1 MPTLIISIEGTIVK
15 ELVLTKERTVL
26 GRRPHNDVVMDNLAV
41 SGEHVLLTLE
51 NNVVVIEDLNST
63 NGTFVNGFPI
73 RRQVLADK
81 DLIQVGKY
89 RIRFE
94 QDSEVQED
102 ADSLDPHMVTNAILN
117 SAFADF
123 AASTMPA
130 ALTPAVGGG
139 KAVQQASLLILNG
152 SAAGQKVPLVKVVTT
167 LGKPGVAVASITHK
181 HHGFALTLVEG
192 PTSSLK
198 LNGSELKSEAV
209 SLTNGDM
216 VDLAGAR
223 IQFVFH

>member
-26 GRRPHNDVVMDNLAV
+26 GRRPHNDVVMENLAV
-41 SGEHVLLTLE
+41 SGEHALLTLE
-51 NNVVVIEDLNST
+51 NDVVAVEDLNST
-63 NGTFVNGFPI
+63 NGTFVNGFPVK
-73 RRQVLADK
+73 RQVLADK
-81 DLIQVGKY
+81 DLIQIGKY

-94 QDSEVQED
+94 QNPED
-102 ADSLDPHMVTNAILN
+102 QNSPDTHSITKAILN
-117 SAFADF
+117 SSFADF

-139 KAVQQASLLILNG
+139 SAVQQASLLILNG
-152 SAAGQKVPLVKVVTT
+152 SSAGQKVPLVKVVTT

-192 PTSSLK
+192 PSSSLK
-198 LNGSELKSEAV
+198 LNGQELKTEAV

-223 IQFVFH
+223 IQFLFH

>member
-1 MPTLIISIEGTIVK
+1 MSMPTLIISIEGTIVK
-15 ELVLTKERTVL
+15 ELALTKERTVL
-26 GRRPHNDVVMDNLAV
+26 GRRPHNDVVMENLAV
-41 SGEHVLLTLE
+41 SGEHALLTLE
-51 NNVVVIEDLNST
+51 NEVVAIEDLNST
-63 NGTFVNGFPI
+63 NGTFVNGFPVK
-73 RRQVLADK
+73 RQVLADK
-81 DLIQVGKY
+81 DLIQIGKY

-94 QDSEVQED
+94 QTPQDQDSPD
-102 ADSLDPHMVTNAILN
+102 THSVTNAILN
-117 SAFADF
+117 SSFADF

-152 SAAGQKVPLVKVVTT
+152 SSAGQKVPLVKVVTT

-192 PTSSLK
+192 PSSSLK
-198 LNGSELKSEAV
+198 LNGQELKSEAV

-223 IQFVFH
+223 KQFHFH